1 MAKLN
6 LPTLQTER
14 LTLNKINLDDAPA
27 MFELFSNEAVVAY
40 YNLAQFTD
48 IGQARTLIEALQS
61 QFDANNGIRWAIR
74 FIGSNRLIGS
84 CGFNSFNERSRST
97 VIGYDLLPE
106 FWRKG
111 IAFEA
116 VNEMI
121 ACLYKEQVID
131 SPINRIQADTVPGN
145 DASEKLLLK
154 LGFEKEGLRRQSGY
168 WKDAYHDLNCFSLIK
183 SDFLTLKT

>member
-6 LPTLQTER
+6 LPTLQTDR
-14 LTLNKINLDDAPA
+14 LTLNKISLIDAPA
-27 MFELFSNEAVVAY
+27 IFELFSNEAVVAY

-48 IGQARTLIEALQS
+48 VSQARTLIEALQT
-61 QFDANNGIRWAIR
+61 QFNSNNGVRWAIR
-74 FIGSNRLIGS
+74 LKGSDRLIGS
-84 CGFNSFNERSRST
+84 CGLNSFNEKSHST
-97 VIGYDLLPE
+97 VIGYDLLPD
-106 FWRKG
+106 FWGKG

-116 VNEMI
+116 VNAMI
-121 ACLYKEQVID
+121 SGLYKDQIID

-168 WKDAYHDLNCFSLIK
+168 WKNAYHDLNCFGLIK
-183 SDFLTLKT
+183 NDFLAR